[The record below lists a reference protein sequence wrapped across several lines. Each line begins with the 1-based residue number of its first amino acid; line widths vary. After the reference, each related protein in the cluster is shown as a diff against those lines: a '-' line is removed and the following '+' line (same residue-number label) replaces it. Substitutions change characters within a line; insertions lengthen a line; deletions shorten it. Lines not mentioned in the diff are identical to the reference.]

1 MLDCLRREVSV
12 FFCSEVVRLSEI
24 KTPILNHNFGGH
36 IKGRV
41 IGKYRENS
49 ELRTYTIRRKE
60 ILELFCCNNGEML

>member
-1 MLDCLRREVSV
+1 MSV

-49 ELRTYTIRRKE
+49 ELRTYTTRGKE
-60 ILELFCCNNGEML
+60 ILELFC